1 MRPLPRRWHE
11 ETWICS
17 LSGHVAPAAHAASL
31 APGDAPLGTEEPDG
45 TRLARCLRCD
55 LWLRVDPPSA
65 DVARWPTIPPL
76 DELDLPLRG
85 EALHQRL
92 VLRLIVV
99 ERLVHVALFTTVAVV
114 ALVLELRIGSV
125 RGWADDLLA
134 ELQRA
139 VANSGRAGGHRVLV
153 EELDR
158 LADLRRGELWAVFLA
173 SAAYA
178 VLESVESVGLWRG
191 RRWAEY
197 LTVVATAGLLP
208 LEVHELLTRPS
219 ALKAVA
225 LVVNLA
231 ILVWLVWA
239 KRLFG
244 LRGGAPAL
252 EERTDWAGV
261 LADVRTAD
269 AQTRLATTP
278 GGLSE
283 PAPEP
288 EPGPGAHAPRR

>member
-1 MRPLPRRWHE
+1 MRPLPRRWHD

-17 LSGHVAPAAHAASL
+17 LSGHVAPAARAATL
-31 APGDAPLGTEEPDG
+31 RPEDAPLGTDEPDG

-55 LWLRVDPPSA
+55 LWLRVDPPSPTE
-65 DVARWPTIPPL
+65 ARWPTVPPL

-85 EALHQRL
+85 EALRQRL
-92 VLRLIVV
+92 VLRLIVA

-125 RGWADDLLA
+125 RGWANDLLA
-134 ELQRA
+134 DLQRA
-139 VANSGRAGGHRVLV
+139 VANSGRAGGHRVLT

-158 LADLRRGELWAVFLA
+158 LADLRRGELWGVVVA
-173 SAAYA
+173 STAYA
-178 VLESVESVGLWRG
+178 VLESVESIGLWRG

-208 LEVHELLTRPS
+208 LEVHELLARPS
-219 ALKAVA
+219 ALKATA

-244 LRGGAPAL
+244 LRGGAAAL
-252 EERTDWAGV
+252 EERTDWAAV

-269 AQTRLATTP
+269 AGTRLADRA
-278 GGLSE
+278 GGLAE
-283 PAPEP
+283 PPTVP
-288 EPGPGAHAPRR
+288 PPGRDLQP